1 MFFGDYLLNPKSS
14 IECSFAELQS
24 KCTIA
29 VGAVDLPFGLVV
41 GGDLES
47 APVYHFAIHCAY
59 DTLLSLQYWR

>member
-29 VGAVDLPFGLVV
+29 VGAVGLPFGLVV

-47 APVYHFAIHCAY
+47 APVYHFAIHCGI
-59 DTLLSLQYWR
+59 